1 MDDVTREKA
10 RAVFA
15 RLGLTEEQAIEL
27 FYKRTIEAGRMP
39 FAAAEEKTRKIK
51 KKRMNER
58 FAEWDAFKFVY
69 LNITR
74 IY

>member
-1 MDDVTREKA
+1 MINAKEMHSMDDVTREKA

-39 FAAAEEKTRKIK
+39 FAAAEEKLGI
-51 KKRMNER
+51 
-58 FAEWDAFKFVY
+58 
-69 LNITR
+69 
-74 IY
+74 

>member
-1 MDDVTREKA
+1 MINAKEMHSMDDVTREKA
-10 RAVFA
+10 RAVFS

-58 FAEWDAFKFVY
+58 FAEWDAF
-69 LNITR
+69 
-74 IY
+74 

>member
-1 MDDVTREKA
+1 MINAKEMRTMDDVTREKA

-27 FYKRTIEAGRMP
+27 FYKRTIEVGRMP
-39 FAAAEEKTRKIK
+39 FAASEENTRKMK

-58 FAEWDAFKFVY
+58 FAEWDAF
-69 LNITR
+69 
-74 IY
+74 